1 MAGGLCNDDVTPPRS
16 RASPTAEE
24 QKAID
29 TFAPRVIAAAR
40 QEGLTCATVTFAMLN
55 MPNDGMRAIAR
66 PSRYPCEFYVQI
78 NPRVLHHDSTAELA
92 GALAHEL
99 GHVIDR
105 DRTPER
111 ASVRQID
118 RERRAET
125 VAIRILKRQGTAEC
139 LAQVQHFQ
147 KIRTDNIRAWGTEQ
161 RDTINTH
168 PSDTERIQT
177 FEAGCRP

>member
-66 PSRYPCEFYVQI
+66 PSWYPCEFYVQI
-78 NPRVLHHDSTAELA
+78 NPRVLHGSSGSSARSATYPRMGRSARTASSSGTMGSPA
-92 GALAHEL
+92 
-99 GHVIDR
+99 
-105 DRTPER
+105 
-111 ASVRQID
+111 
-118 RERRAET
+118 RRNRGWRPRRRCSACSSPGP
-125 VAIRILKRQGTAEC
+125 GT
-139 LAQVQHFQ
+139 
-147 KIRTDNIRAWGTEQ
+147 
-161 RDTINTH
+161 
-168 PSDTERIQT
+168 
-177 FEAGCRP
+177 